1 METILPEL
9 ISIIFKDLDYC
20 KTPLFETSRLF
31 VVYMCTVPQ
40 CKKIKVY
47 KGLPLAHLLC
57 PQHETS
63 ILILFQKYLK
73 NTSNKRL
80 SFLDDKVTFLHD
92 DQRILVKYINTSC
105 ITGTCCNGNGIRIVY
120 PKRRICRRSLRF
132 VLSD

>member
-1 METILPEL
+1 METIPPEL
-9 ISIIFKDLDYC
+9 ISIIFKDLEYC

-31 VVYMCTVPQ
+31 VVYICTIPQ

-57 PQHETS
+57 PQHEKS
-63 ILILFQKYLK
+63 ILTLFKKYLK
-73 NTSNKRL
+73 NNSNKKC

-92 DQRILVKYINTSC
+92 NQRILVKYINTNC
-105 ITGTCCNGNGIRIVY
+105 ISGTCCNGNGIRIVY
-120 PKRRICRRSLRF
+120 PKIRNGRRSLRF